1 MSKIERSIR
10 RIIQQSNLCRKHGG
24 TKDYSEA
31 AKGSQIRRI
40 YISAAIGFTE
50 NARFDE
56 FELLSADV

>member
-1 MSKIERSIR
+1 M
-10 RIIQQSNLCRKHGG
+10 CRKHGG